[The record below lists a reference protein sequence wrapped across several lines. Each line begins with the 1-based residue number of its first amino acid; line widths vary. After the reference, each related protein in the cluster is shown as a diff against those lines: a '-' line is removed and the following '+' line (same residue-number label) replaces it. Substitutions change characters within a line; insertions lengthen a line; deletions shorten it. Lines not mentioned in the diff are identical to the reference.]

1 MEHPSV
7 KDKKRFRAL
16 RALCA
21 AALLCLALGGASA
34 LVGLPAFAAGE
45 GETLPEGTQLSVRV
59 EGEHFTYTGGE
70 TAAAGADYVLTLD
83 VEDYYTISTEN
94 IFVYAEPASGG
105 GAGGAE
111 SAVEGW
117 ALQADTLDPT
127 RSTLTVPASA
137 LEALDAAQTL
147 VVSVQPYY
155 AQPLLTVDLPAG
167 AGAEA
172 EVQIGEGAAQPYTEA
187 VRFDAGQDLTVTVAF
202 SSQNYYIENAAE
214 LGFVF
219 DPDTWTY
226 TWTREAATEDVSL
239 APVFAARAQAA
250 APAEDAFA
258 VTPVI
263 GENGHVQQGGIAL
276 AAGAG
281 IAAGALEY
289 RAQGEVTY
297 APFPAAGI
305 SGLAAAETYEVRFAA
320 TETHFASDSV
330 QITVEQQYVVTLSAP
345 AGTAG
350 LDSAA
355 VYVVAGES
363 CTLPAVTLAGYT
375 LSGWY
380 TQSGPAGN
388 ESYSSVGVGGA
399 SYAPSGDVT
408 LYARWELNAP
418 ALDAGEDLSFTYG
431 EDRTLTASATL
442 AAAAG
447 NVTASYVWTRG
458 TQRWTTAS
466 ITDDELLSVNT
477 YTYTCTVTMTTDLA
491 REYCADDT
499 SSATDSVTVTVEE
512 MNIGRDD
519 IVFSIKEQTYTGS
532 AITLDSDDISAA
544 YYIGGEK
551 VDDLVLGTDFTIT
564 VYADNENAGTAK
576 AYIKGTGN
584 YKSSRI
590 NEFTIEKKNI
600 GDADVKFTIA
610 NKTYTGS
617 AIELTDAD
625 ITAAYLTN
633 DLVLGTDYIVGY
645 AESVNYTDVT
655 GTAVSVTVTGCGN
668 YQGSIDVNFTIAPKS
683 IAADA
688 EDPVSASVVGT
699 FTYTGAAIT
708 LGGNNFTLQYNDKGL
723 TLDTD
728 FTIAGYANNKN
739 AGDATVTVTG
749 KGNYEGSRTLTFT
762 IAPVDIDTIG
772 FYQWNDPVYTGEDA
786 VPAFTVRLN
795 GQDVPLVAGTDF
807 DIYYFSMT
815 TTVDPV
821 NVTGTPVYFELEGK
835 GNFTGRTS
843 QSLGLLGVS
852 TDVATRYSPDFTI
865 LRKDIADGDVTF
877 KAEDVTYTGS
887 AIELKDGDIA
897 AAYTAG
903 QKVNDLVLGTDYIV
917 SYEAEGVDYTNV
929 TGTAVSVTVTGQ
941 GNYGGEIELTFRILA
956 KDISSSDV
964 EFTIAQQ
971 TYTGSAIT
979 LDDDDI
985 SAAYLANTLSLDTHF
1000 IITGYADNTD
1010 AMQKSGKQ
1018 ASVTVAAANANY
1030 TGSVTLTFAIAPRT
1044 LSIEAGSG
1052 FKTTIQQVTYTG
1064 EALTPSLGIMYNGT
1078 GLPSGDRGL
1087 ILDEDY
1093 TVVYHNNVQATR
1105 EGVAQAYIAVTGK
1118 GNFTGSIHVD
1128 FTILPRPLE
1137 DEFIAAIAAETYT
1150 GKEIEPAPSVTYNG
1164 MTLGLGTD
1172 YTVEYSNNTA
1182 ASQKSGSPATVTIT
1196 GTGNYQGTASA
1207 TFTILSKDITA
1218 EDVTIGQLA
1227 SLTYTGGELTPVPVI
1242 KYSEMTLEAGEGK
1255 DFTVGYDKNVAAG
1268 TATVTVTGIGNYQGS
1283 TQVSFTILAKNI
1295 EESDVAVTPIA
1306 ALTYTGG
1313 ELTPV
1318 PVITYNTRTLEVGE
1332 GKDFTVKYSANTAAG
1347 TATVTVT
1354 GIGNYKGS
1362 IDVPFTIEKKDIG
1375 SGVSFAASDQT
1386 YTGSAIELQNGDVT
1400 ALYVAGEIENVLVLG
1415 TDYTIGY
1422 AVAGVNYT
1430 DVTGA
1435 AVAVTVK
1442 GIGNYEGEIELTF
1455 TILAKNIADSD
1466 VSFAEIGELLYT
1478 GEALTPSLSATYND
1492 KPLVAGEDA
1501 DYTAEYGNNK
1511 DATQKSGAQ
1520 ASVTVKGVGNYAG
1533 ERTLTFTIA
1542 RKSVEDK
1549 DVSFEVEDVTYTGL
1563 AVQLADADIAAGYL
1577 ENDLALG
1584 RDYTI
1589 EYEGDCT
1596 NVTEAGIT
1604 LAIAGIGNYTGET
1617 SLTFHILAKSI
1628 AADAEEPVSASVV
1641 GTFTYTG
1648 SAIELLDAD
1657 IQATY
1662 LTNDLKMGRD
1672 YTVSYAD
1679 NTAAGDATV
1688 TLEGIGNYA
1697 GKRTLTFTIGK
1708 RALEDGFIAAIQAQ
1722 TYTGGEL
1729 TPALTVTYNGNSLAL
1744 GTDYTVSY
1752 GNNVDATQKSGFLAS
1767 VVIEGSGNYKGSASA
1782 SFTIL
1787 PKNITAEG
1795 VVIGQLAALTYTG
1808 GELTPVPVIE
1818 YNEMALEV
1826 GEGKDFTVG
1835 YADNTAAGT
1844 ATVALTGI
1852 GNYTGYAEVSF
1863 TIRAKDIS
1871 AEDVAVASID
1881 PLTYTG
1887 GELTPVPVIT
1897 YNGMT
1902 LVVGAENDFTVAYE
1916 NNTDATQKSGAQA
1929 TVVIAGVG
1937 NYQGRAEV
1945 SFTISPRALE
1955 DEFIAAIADQTY
1967 TGEALTPS
1975 LTVTYNNMAL
1985 ALGEEADYTVS
1996 YGNNTD
2002 ATQKSGAPASVVIEG
2017 VGNYTG
2023 SASASF
2029 TILPRALQN
2038 GFIAAIADQAYTGE
2052 ALTPSLTVTYN
2063 GMTLEVGEDYAA
2075 EYAGNTDAT
2084 QKSGA
2089 QASVVIGGVG
2099 NYTGSAEASF
2109 TILPRALQDGFI
2121 ADIADQTYT
2130 GEALTPAL
2138 TVTYNGMALAL
2149 GEDYEAAYD
2158 NNIDATQKSGA
2169 QATVVIE
2176 GVGNYAGTVR
2186 TAFTI
2191 LPRALQ
2197 DGFIADIAD
2206 QTYTGAELT
2215 PSLTVTYNGMTLE
2228 VGEDYAASYGN
2239 NTDATQRS
2247 GAPASVVIEGVGNY
2261 AGSAEASF
2269 TILPRALQNSF
2280 IAPIADQTYTSYAL
2294 CPAPEVTYNGMTL
2307 RAEEDHTVVYEENID
2322 AGEALVRLAGVGNY
2336 TGSAEASFTILP
2348 RTVDE
2353 SFTFV
2358 IAGGDTVGFL
2368 KNTAAGDYAPE
2379 EISVAA
2385 AMGEVSLAR
2394 GRDFSVT
2401 WLADGAP
2408 LAADTPLYAQ
2418 TITVAVTGVGNYAG
2432 TYVLAGEGS
2441 QLHIWAVRVSAG
2453 GENSYFDAA
2462 DEALASLG
2470 GGEYT
2475 VALYEDAASPAVLR
2489 ADASVA
2495 LELRGYDLAGVTVE
2509 AGSLTLRAAQEE
2521 SALGDVDVREGGAL
2535 TLEGSF
2541 AAGAVDAYG
2550 DITVAGALSADAFRS
2565 LGSLAVAEGGT
2576 LAAQSL
2582 SFEGGSAAA
2591 AGTLAGG
2598 VSLSGASLLLKGYI
2612 DGSVTLTAGAL
2623 SLEGGVSG
2631 SVLVTGGALA
2641 VTGGSVAGAVGL
2653 SGGTLT
2659 ASGASQIGALSVSGG
2674 AATLGGSLTVTAAGD
2689 AVTYTG
2695 GSLTISPDLE
2705 ANFAC
2710 GGADIY
2716 VAPGCTLSASGYA
2729 GDALAVTTE
2738 ADYCGTFAIAEGSTA
2753 FALQEGRADLLLVP
2767 EGGGVALYSLEQVA
2781 LSMPET
2787 SGTAVVYEGAAY
2799 RGGDVFTAPYGS
2811 DLSLELLPD
2820 AGYILADVAVTE
2832 GASLTQEGENFER
2845 VAIGGLVSDVTL
2857 TVSVLR
2863 IAEDFFRYT
2872 PPAEPV
2878 YGVSGEQL
2886 VLGGG
2891 IEPAEGALA
2900 AVWNTVSLRWYIGAD
2915 GAYTELIDLRPTDL
2929 NAQTPYYVYVT
2940 FAGDNIGDTGYIYAG
2955 SFELLPLTI
2964 TADDFLPVDATWIYI
2979 EGGTPTEVDA
2989 VEIVPTGEKAAL
3001 MEEDGLV
3008 SDLSVYF
3015 AGNGVAISDGWSQ
3028 PSDFVGEYAGE
3039 YIVCLML
3046 LGDSVNAVNY
3056 LPDGVQVAYTVF
3068 IDAGTLHVNLPQVDN
3083 DNVSVEGGSGIPDGV
3098 TVRSS
3103 AVLEGSAAFWSLEG
3117 DAPALAEAAGYEGNA
3132 VIEYVYDIRLVVE
3145 ETGEEYTESTGSSY
3159 TIRIEIPEPLLG
3171 TEFSILHIHGDVID
3185 DLDYTVEGRQ
3195 AIIRVQDFSYFVF
3208 VTPEL
3213 SLYLP
3218 IFVGLAVA
3226 AALLA
3231 LVIATAVRRRR
3242 FIKKEEVLLSALS
3255 IAAFSKYPA
3264 GQLYMLLGIGALIVL
3279 LILVELWLLL
3289 DMRRRKKIAAEE
3301 ARRAELRA
3309 KRAAADPLRR
3319 FIRTD
3324 IRREDVARPAGGMA
3338 GHAAHPARPA
3348 PAAPPESPADAEK
3361 PSIYALARSTGR
3373 QEPRKDP
3380 PEQT

>member
-1 MEHPSV
+1 
-7 KDKKRFRAL
+7 
-16 RALCA
+16 
-21 AALLCLALGGASA
+21 
-34 LVGLPAFAAGE
+34 
-45 GETLPEGTQLSVRV
+45 
-59 EGEHFTYTGGE
+59 
-70 TAAAGADYVLTLD
+70 
-83 VEDYYTISTEN
+83 
-94 IFVYAEPASGG
+94 
-105 GAGGAE
+105 
-111 SAVEGW
+111 
-117 ALQADTLDPT
+117 
-127 RSTLTVPASA
+127 
-137 LEALDAAQTL
+137 
-147 VVSVQPYY
+147 
-155 AQPLLTVDLPAG
+155 
-167 AGAEA
+167 
-172 EVQIGEGAAQPYTEA
+172 
-187 VRFDAGQDLTVTVAF
+187 
-202 SSQNYYIENAAE
+202 
-214 LGFVF
+214 
-219 DPDTWTY
+219 
-226 TWTREAATEDVSL
+226 
-239 APVFAARAQAA
+239 
-250 APAEDAFA
+250 
-258 VTPVI
+258 
-263 GENGHVQQGGIAL
+263 
-276 AAGAG
+276 
-281 IAAGALEY
+281 
-289 RAQGEVTY
+289 
-297 APFPAAGI
+297 
-305 SGLAAAETYEVRFAA
+305 
-320 TETHFASDSV
+320 
-330 QITVEQQYVVTLSAP
+330 
-345 AGTAG
+345 
-350 LDSAA
+350 
-355 VYVVAGES
+355 
-363 CTLPAVTLAGYT
+363 
-375 LSGWY
+375 
-380 TQSGPAGN
+380 
-388 ESYSSVGVGGA
+388 
-399 SYAPSGDVT
+399 
-408 LYARWELNAP
+408 
-418 ALDAGEDLSFTYG
+418 
-431 EDRTLTASATL
+431 
-442 AAAAG
+442 
-447 NVTASYVWTRG
+447 
-458 TQRWTTAS
+458 
-466 ITDDELLSVNT
+466 
-477 YTYTCTVTMTTDLA
+477 
-491 REYCADDT
+491 
-499 SSATDSVTVTVEE
+499 
-512 MNIGRDD
+512 
-519 IVFSIKEQTYTGS
+519 
-532 AITLDSDDISAA
+532 
-544 YYIGGEK
+544 
-551 VDDLVLGTDFTIT
+551 
-564 VYADNENAGTAK
+564 
-576 AYIKGTGN
+576 
-584 YKSSRI
+584 
-590 NEFTIEKKNI
+590 
-600 GDADVKFTIA
+600 
-610 NKTYTGS
+610 
-617 AIELTDAD
+617 
-625 ITAAYLTN
+625 
-633 DLVLGTDYIVGY
+633 
-645 AESVNYTDVT
+645 
-655 GTAVSVTVTGCGN
+655 
-668 YQGSIDVNFTIAPKS
+668 
-683 IAADA
+683 
-688 EDPVSASVVGT
+688 
-699 FTYTGAAIT
+699 
-708 LGGNNFTLQYNDKGL
+708 
-723 TLDTD
+723 
-728 FTIAGYANNKN
+728 
-739 AGDATVTVTG
+739 
-749 KGNYEGSRTLTFT
+749 
-762 IAPVDIDTIG
+762 
-772 FYQWNDPVYTGEDA
+772 
-786 VPAFTVRLN
+786 
-795 GQDVPLVAGTDF
+795 
-807 DIYYFSMT
+807 
-815 TTVDPV
+815 
-821 NVTGTPVYFELEGK
+821 
-835 GNFTGRTS
+835 
-843 QSLGLLGVS
+843 
-852 TDVATRYSPDFTI
+852 
-865 LRKDIADGDVTF
+865 
-877 KAEDVTYTGS
+877 
-887 AIELKDGDIA
+887 
-897 AAYTAG
+897 
-903 QKVNDLVLGTDYIV
+903 
-917 SYEAEGVDYTNV
+917 
-929 TGTAVSVTVTGQ
+929 
-941 GNYGGEIELTFRILA
+941 
-956 KDISSSDV
+956 
-964 EFTIAQQ
+964 
-971 TYTGSAIT
+971 
-979 LDDDDI
+979 
-985 SAAYLANTLSLDTHF
+985 
-1000 IITGYADNTD
+1000 
-1010 AMQKSGKQ
+1010 
-1018 ASVTVAAANANY
+1018 
-1030 TGSVTLTFAIAPRT
+1030 
-1044 LSIEAGSG
+1044 
-1052 FKTTIQQVTYTG
+1052 
-1064 EALTPSLGIMYNGT
+1064 
-1078 GLPSGDRGL
+1078 
-1087 ILDEDY
+1087 
-1093 TVVYHNNVQATR
+1093 
-1105 EGVAQAYIAVTGK
+1105 
-1118 GNFTGSIHVD
+1118 
-1128 FTILPRPLE
+1128 
-1137 DEFIAAIAAETYT
+1137 
-1150 GKEIEPAPSVTYNG
+1150 
-1164 MTLGLGTD
+1164 
-1172 YTVEYSNNTA
+1172 
-1182 ASQKSGSPATVTIT
+1182 
-1196 GTGNYQGTASA
+1196 
-1207 TFTILSKDITA
+1207 
-1218 EDVTIGQLA
+1218 
-1227 SLTYTGGELTPVPVI
+1227 
-1242 KYSEMTLEAGEGK
+1242 
-1255 DFTVGYDKNVAAG
+1255 
-1268 TATVTVTGIGNYQGS
+1268 
-1283 TQVSFTILAKNI
+1283 
-1295 EESDVAVTPIA
+1295 
-1306 ALTYTGG
+1306 
-1313 ELTPV
+1313 
-1318 PVITYNTRTLEVGE
+1318 
-1332 GKDFTVKYSANTAAG
+1332 
-1347 TATVTVT
+1347 
-1354 GIGNYKGS
+1354 
-1362 IDVPFTIEKKDIG
+1362 
-1375 SGVSFAASDQT
+1375 
-1386 YTGSAIELQNGDVT
+1386 
-1400 ALYVAGEIENVLVLG
+1400 
-1415 TDYTIGY
+1415 
-1422 AVAGVNYT
+1422 
-1430 DVTGA
+1430 
-1435 AVAVTVK
+1435 
-1442 GIGNYEGEIELTF
+1442 
-1455 TILAKNIADSD
+1455 
-1466 VSFAEIGELLYT
+1466 
-1478 GEALTPSLSATYND
+1478 
-1492 KPLVAGEDA
+1492 
-1501 DYTAEYGNNK
+1501 
-1511 DATQKSGAQ
+1511 
-1520 ASVTVKGVGNYAG
+1520 
-1533 ERTLTFTIA
+1533 
-1542 RKSVEDK
+1542 
-1549 DVSFEVEDVTYTGL
+1549 
-1563 AVQLADADIAAGYL
+1563 
-1577 ENDLALG
+1577 
-1584 RDYTI
+1584 
-1589 EYEGDCT
+1589 
-1596 NVTEAGIT
+1596 
-1604 LAIAGIGNYTGET
+1604 
-1617 SLTFHILAKSI
+1617 
-1628 AADAEEPVSASVV
+1628 
-1641 GTFTYTG
+1641 
-1648 SAIELLDAD
+1648 
-1657 IQATY
+1657 
-1662 LTNDLKMGRD
+1662 
-1672 YTVSYAD
+1672 
-1679 NTAAGDATV
+1679 
-1688 TLEGIGNYA
+1688 
-1697 GKRTLTFTIGK
+1697 
-1708 RALEDGFIAAIQAQ
+1708 
-1722 TYTGGEL
+1722 
-1729 TPALTVTYNGNSLAL
+1729 
-1744 GTDYTVSY
+1744 
-1752 GNNVDATQKSGFLAS
+1752 
-1767 VVIEGSGNYKGSASA
+1767 
-1782 SFTIL
+1782 
-1787 PKNITAEG
+1787 
-1795 VVIGQLAALTYTG
+1795 
-1808 GELTPVPVIE
+1808 
-1818 YNEMALEV
+1818 
-1826 GEGKDFTVG
+1826 
-1835 YADNTAAGT
+1835 
-1844 ATVALTGI
+1844 
-1852 GNYTGYAEVSF
+1852 
-1863 TIRAKDIS
+1863 
-1871 AEDVAVASID
+1871 
-1881 PLTYTG
+1881 
-1887 GELTPVPVIT
+1887 
-1897 YNGMT
+1897 
-1902 LVVGAENDFTVAYE
+1902 
-1916 NNTDATQKSGAQA
+1916 
-1929 TVVIAGVG
+1929 
-1937 NYQGRAEV
+1937 
-1945 SFTISPRALE
+1945 
-1955 DEFIAAIADQTY
+1955 
-1967 TGEALTPS
+1967 
-1975 LTVTYNNMAL
+1975 MAL
-1985 ALGEEADYTVS
+1985 ALGEDYEAAYD
-1996 YGNNTD
+1996 NNID

-2017 VGNYTG
+2017 VGNYEGTVR
-2023 SASASF
+2023 ANF
-2029 TILPRALQN
+2029 TIDPRPLQN
-2038 GFIAAIADQAYTGE
+2038 GFIAAIADQTYTGA

-2130 GEALTPAL
+2130 GEALTPSL
-2138 TVTYNGMALAL
+2138 TVRYNGMTLEV

-2176 GVGNYAGTVR
+2176 GVGNYAGSASA
-2186 TAFTI
+2186 AFTI

-2215 PSLTVTYNGMTLE
+2215 PSLTVSYNGMTLE

-2239 NTDATQRS
+2239 NTDATQKS

-2641 VTGGSVAGAVGL
+2641 VAGGSVAGAVGL

-2891 IEPAEGALA
+2891 IQPTQDALA

-2929 NAQTPYYVYVT
+2929 NAQTLYSVFVT
-2940 FAGDNIGDTGYIYAG
+2940 MEGDNIGDTGYIYAG

-3380 PEQT
+3380 PEQN

>member
-70 TAAAGADYVLTLD
+70 TAAAGENYVLTLD
-83 VEDYYTISTEN
+83 ADDYYTIAEEN
-94 IFVYAEPASGG
+94 ISVYADPASDGS
-105 GAGGAE
+105 AGGAE

-187 VRFDAGQDLTVTVAF
+187 VRFEAGQDLTVTVAF

-250 APAEDAFA
+250 APAEDAFT

-305 SGLAAAETYEVRFAA
+305 AGLTAAETYEVRVAA
-320 TETHFASDSV
+320 TETHFASDPV

-388 ESYSSVGVGGA
+388 ESYTSVGVGGE
-399 SYAPSGDVT
+399 SYAPGGDVT
-408 LYARWELNAP
+408 LYARWALNAP
-418 ALDAGEDLSFTYG
+418 DLDAGQDFSCTYG
-431 EDRTLTASATL
+431 DARTLTASATL

-865 LRKDIADGDVTF
+865 LPKDIADGDVTF
-877 KAEDVTYTGS
+877 EAEDVTYTGS

-1087 ILDEDY
+1087 IPDEDY

-1375 SGVSFAASDQT
+1375 SGVSFAASDKT

-1455 TILAKNIADSD
+1455 TVLAKNIADSD

-1492 KPLVAGEDA
+1492 KPLVAVEDA
-1501 DYTAEYGNNK
+1501 DYTAEYSNNK

-1563 AVQLADADIAAGYL
+1563 AVQLSDADIAAGYL

-1648 SAIELLDAD
+1648 SAIELLDAN

-1708 RALEDGFIAAIQAQ
+1708 RALED
-1722 TYTGGEL
+1722 
-1729 TPALTVTYNGNSLAL
+1729 
-1744 GTDYTVSY
+1744 
-1752 GNNVDATQKSGFLAS
+1752 
-1767 VVIEGSGNYKGSASA
+1767 
-1782 SFTIL
+1782 
-1787 PKNITAEG
+1787 
-1795 VVIGQLAALTYTG
+1795 
-1808 GELTPVPVIE
+1808 
-1818 YNEMALEV
+1818 
-1826 GEGKDFTVG
+1826 
-1835 YADNTAAGT
+1835 
-1844 ATVALTGI
+1844 
-1852 GNYTGYAEVSF
+1852 
-1863 TIRAKDIS
+1863 
-1871 AEDVAVASID
+1871 
-1881 PLTYTG
+1881 
-1887 GELTPVPVIT
+1887 
-1897 YNGMT
+1897 
-1902 LVVGAENDFTVAYE
+1902 
-1916 NNTDATQKSGAQA
+1916 
-1929 TVVIAGVG
+1929 
-1937 NYQGRAEV
+1937 
-1945 SFTISPRALE
+1945 
-1955 DEFIAAIADQTY
+1955 EFIAAIADQTY

-1985 ALGEEADYTVS
+1985 ALGEEADYTAS

-2002 ATQKSGAPASVVIEG
+2002 ATQK
-2017 VGNYTG
+2017 
-2023 SASASF
+2023 
-2029 TILPRALQN
+2029 
-2038 GFIAAIADQAYTGE
+2038 
-2052 ALTPSLTVTYN
+2052 
-2063 GMTLEVGEDYAA
+2063 
-2075 EYAGNTDAT
+2075 
-2084 QKSGA
+2084 
-2089 QASVVIGGVG
+2089 
-2099 NYTGSAEASF
+2099 
-2109 TILPRALQDGFI
+2109 
-2121 ADIADQTYT
+2121 
-2130 GEALTPAL
+2130 
-2138 TVTYNGMALAL
+2138 
-2149 GEDYEAAYD
+2149 
-2158 NNIDATQKSGA
+2158 
-2169 QATVVIE
+2169 
-2176 GVGNYAGTVR
+2176 
-2186 TAFTI
+2186 
-2191 LPRALQ
+2191 
-2197 DGFIADIAD
+2197 
-2206 QTYTGAELT
+2206 
-2215 PSLTVTYNGMTLE
+2215 
-2228 VGEDYAASYGN
+2228 
-2239 NTDATQRS
+2239 S

-2582 SFEGGSAAA
+2582 SFEGGTAEA

-2641 VTGGSVAGAVGL
+2641 VAGGSVAGAVGL

-2659 ASGASQIGALSVSGG
+2659 ASGASQTGALSVSGG

-2891 IEPAEGALA
+2891 IQPTQDALA
-2900 AVWNTVSLRWYIGAD
+2900 AVWNTVSLRWYIRAEGGDYA
-2915 GAYTELIDLRPTDL
+2915 ELIDLRPTDL
-2929 NAQTPYYVYVT
+2929 NAQTLYSVFVT
-2940 FAGDNIGDTGYIYAG
+2940 MEGDNIGDTGYIYAG